1 LLYPAEL
8 RALVP
13 GQICAIVVPRP
24 RKADWTKTKTQF
36 VYRHNGTGTYYVR
49 AYRQGKEVWKI
60 LETANYEVARRKA
73 ASTLSDIHRARI
85 LAESAAD
92 KPTFGVFAETR
103 LDLDR
108 RPRGY
113 RH

>member
-1 LLYPAEL
+1 
-8 RALVP
+8 
-13 GQICAIVVPRP
+13 VVPRP

-103 LDLDR
+103 LDLDW